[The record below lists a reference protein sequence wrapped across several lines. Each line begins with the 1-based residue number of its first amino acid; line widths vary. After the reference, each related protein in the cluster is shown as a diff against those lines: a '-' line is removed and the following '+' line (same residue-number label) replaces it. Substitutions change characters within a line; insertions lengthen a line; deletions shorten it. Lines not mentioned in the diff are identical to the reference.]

1 MEDYYKVLGVSENA
15 SQEDIR
21 KKYRSLSLKYH
32 PDKGG
37 DDKKFKELNEAYQI
51 LGNKENREKYDFK
64 RNNNGTPF
72 DGTPFGGIPPEI
84 FQSIFGNQGFSGMN
98 NNIHIFEN
106 GQGFKVHM
114 SNMNTR
120 PQTIVENIS
129 ITIQESFTG
138 CTKPLEI
145 ERYIHDN
152 DDTKRVEKEK
162 IYIDIPKGIDT
173 NETITLKEKGNINK
187 QRIKGDIKVII
198 TVNNDSQLKR
208 QGIDLIYIK
217 KITLKESLCGF
228 SINLKHINGKEYK
241 INNFNSVIPSNY
253 KKIVQG
259 LGMKRGNNSGNLIIA
274 FDVVFPEN
282 ISKEQVEKL
291 KEIL

>member
-51 LGNKENREKYDFK
+51 LGNKENRDKYDFK
-64 RNNNGTPF
+64 RNNKGN
-72 DGTPFGGIPPEI
+72 PFGGEHFSGIPPDI
-84 FQSIFGNQGFSGMN
+84 FQHIFGNQGFSSMN

-120 PQTIVENIS
+120 PQTIVQTIS
-129 ITIQESFTG
+129 ITIQEAYTG

-145 ERYIHDN
+145 ERYIHDD
-152 DDTKRVEKEK
+152 DDTRRIEKEK
-162 IYIDIPKGIDT
+162 IYVDIPKGIDT
-173 NETITLKEKGNINK
+173 DETITLQEKGNINK
-187 QRIKGDIKVII
+187 QGIKGDIKVLIK
-198 TVNNDSQLKR
+198 VQNDSELKR

-217 KITLKESLCGF
+217 KISLKESLCGF
-228 SINLKHINGKEYK
+228 SFNLKHINGTQYK
-241 INNFNSVIPSNY
+241 INNFNSVISYNY
-253 KKIVQG
+253 KKVVQG
-259 LGMKRGNNSGNLIIA
+259 LGMNRGNKSGNLIIS
-274 FDVVFPEN
+274 FNVVFPES